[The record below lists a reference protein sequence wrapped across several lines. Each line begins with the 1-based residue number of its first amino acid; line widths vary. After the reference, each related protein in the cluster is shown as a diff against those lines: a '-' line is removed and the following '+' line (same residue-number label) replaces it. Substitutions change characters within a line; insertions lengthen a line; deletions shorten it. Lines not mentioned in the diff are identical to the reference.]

1 MSTSAWE
8 TLSNL
13 MVRGVIGVDLLIGLV
28 VTAAV
33 GMFFVWLGA
42 LALKGFKYF
51 AGHGSSLKADD
62 AGGTAALFNRFDNMA
77 RITISRRPRTRKRR
91 HRQQPHAMVGSRRT

>member
-1 MSTSAWE
+1 M
-8 TLSNL
+8 LSNL
-13 MVRGVIGVDLLIGLV
+13 MVRGVMGVDLLIGLV
-28 VTAAV
+28 VAAAV
-33 GMFFVWLGA
+33 GVFFVWLGA

-62 AGGTAALFNRFDNMA
+62 TDGASAAFNRFDSMA

-91 HRQQPHAMVGSRRT
+91 HRQPPHSMVVSRRT